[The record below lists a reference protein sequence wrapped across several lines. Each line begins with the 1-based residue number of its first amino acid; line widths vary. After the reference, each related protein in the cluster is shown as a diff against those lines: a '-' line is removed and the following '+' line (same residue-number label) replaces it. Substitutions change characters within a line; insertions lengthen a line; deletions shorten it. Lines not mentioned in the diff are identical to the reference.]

1 MAFIFS
7 MDYGKVEIKLCKIAE
22 IASPTFRKRFQMETT
37 AQNERDCKIS
47 DKETPIKRQKPN
59 FEESTKPEKL
69 SIDSNLATQ
78 NHCAAAQSDAAVNS
92 STEMQ
97 QSAEV
102 SIAASLSSLVDTF
115 ISNAAAV
122 PACTLPADIQ
132 NSNSDFFSGSISDS
146 ARAFSQFVADH
157 DASLL
162 ARKKFNV
169 NPECEPYTEFL
180 KTCKPAGIFVE
191 DFCHRYETGVLG
203 GEEQGVLRDALLS
216 INNWMLANGSSTQ
229 LNFVLQGAASDTSS
243 GKFFRDGNIVEHQIH
258 FTVGEPVMAQFV
270 CDPEPGTEYL
280 VLHLDMWALSMTLP
294 HAEGIPVVE
303 LVGGHNKAKTFATHS
318 SVHHMWPCVKIGGKD
333 CCVAQLLGL
342 TQFAVVPR
350 HPQHPQSHQK
360 WINWGVIDGIFR
372 TSVYTHTS

>member
-1 MAFIFS
+1 MFSSASAGQEAPIALHTHQSRIRSQPDAVMAFMFS
-7 MDYGKVEIKLCKIAE
+7 MEYGKVEIKLCKIAE

-132 NSNSDFFSGSISDS
+132 NSNSDFCSSSRSEAVISQHCAAAQSDAGDTQPPGS
-146 ARAFSQFVADH
+146 
-157 DASLL
+157 
-162 ARKKFNV
+162 
-169 NPECEPYTEFL
+169 
-180 KTCKPAGIFVE
+180 
-191 DFCHRYETGVLG
+191 
-203 GEEQGVLRDALLS
+203 
-216 INNWMLANGSSTQ
+216 
-229 LNFVLQGAASDTSS
+229 
-243 GKFFRDGNIVEHQIH
+243 
-258 FTVGEPVMAQFV
+258 
-270 CDPEPGTEYL
+270 
-280 VLHLDMWALSMTLP
+280 
-294 HAEGIPVVE
+294 
-303 LVGGHNKAKTFATHS
+303 
-318 SVHHMWPCVKIGGKD
+318 
-333 CCVAQLLGL
+333 
-342 TQFAVVPR
+342 
-350 HPQHPQSHQK
+350 
-360 WINWGVIDGIFR
+360 
-372 TSVYTHTS
+372 